1 MCLISKNWKGYI
13 AEEDIVC
20 YKFVELIGFKDGIA
34 QFATPFCK
42 YPVRV
47 NKMLIAEGKISEPRN
62 YIGGDLVI
70 EQGIIHCYQSI
81 YFAETWNT
89 YEGCILLKCIIPAGE
104 VFYINKD
111 GGGQLEHEI
120 GAKKIYVT
128 DEVIS
133 YNSLFDKLS
142 SKTLDKV
149 AYHAVGESH
158 QLRIPF
164 NYKEI
169 DEFAEVAMVVQ
180 GHY

>member
-34 QFATPFCK
+34 QFATPFRE

-47 NKMLIAEGKISEPRN
+47 NDMLIAKGEIKD
-62 YIGGDLVI
+62 YQIGIGDLVI

-81 YFAETWNT
+81 YYTGTWNA

-104 VFYINKD
+104 VFYINND
-111 GGGQLEHEI
+111 GGGIEREI

-128 DEVIS
+128 DEIIS
-133 YNSLFDKLS
+133 DKSLFNKLS

-149 AYHAVGESH
+149 DYHAVGESY

-169 DEFAEVAMVVQ
+169 DEFAEVARVV
-180 GHY
+180 

>member
-1 MCLISKNWKGYI
+1 MCLISKNWEGYI

-34 QFATPFCK
+34 QFETPFYQ

-47 NKMLIAEGKISEPRN
+47 NDMLIAKGEIKEHKSPI
-62 YIGGDLVI
+62 GDLVI

-81 YFAETWNT
+81 KFDGIWNT

-111 GGGQLEHEI
+111 GGGQLEREI

-128 DEVIS
+128 DEIIS
-133 YNSLFDKLS
+133 NSALFDKLS
-142 SKTLDKV
+142 SKTLDKI
-149 AYHAVGESH
+149 AYHAVGESY

-169 DEFAEVAMVVQ
+169 DEFAD
-180 GHY
+180 